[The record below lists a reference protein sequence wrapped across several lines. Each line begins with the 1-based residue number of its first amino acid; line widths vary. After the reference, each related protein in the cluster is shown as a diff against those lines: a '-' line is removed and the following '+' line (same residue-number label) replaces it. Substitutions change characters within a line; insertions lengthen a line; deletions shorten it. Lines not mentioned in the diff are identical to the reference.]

1 MLCFRAQENLMDEP
15 RNPAVELSSFLATNQ
30 LYFEAFGE
38 HDPVRRAELLARC
51 MTEDAEIWGPNRL
64 FAGYAAISE
73 KIAAFHRNWPGCRL
87 VLASGIVTFH
97 HFARFAVAII
107 RHDDSVLATG
117 ENVDELAPDGRIRR
131 VVPLWEMALP
141 PLPNSWPGRL
151 AAPVQRERPPAA

>member
-1 MLCFRAQENLMDEP
+1 
-15 RNPAVELSSFLATNQ
+15 
-30 LYFEAFGE
+30 
-38 HDPVRRAELLARC
+38 
-51 MTEDAEIWGPNRL
+51 
-64 FAGYAAISE
+64 
-73 KIAAFHRNWPGCRL
+73 
-87 VLASGIVTFH
+87 LASGIVTFH